1 MGASRKREWERRAK
15 DWPNRDAS
23 RFVAAGGIEWH
34 VQVMGHGPWAL
45 LVHGTGASTHSFRD
59 LAPAL
64 ARDFSVLALDLP
76 GHGFTGTPPAG
87 RMSLPGFAGL
97 AAEVCRALDVAPA
110 LAVGHSAGAAVVAR
124 MALDGAIA
132 PRGLAALNGALLPLR
147 APGAAFFKPVA
158 KLLAALPMVPAIA
171 AWRSDA
177 PGRVERL
184 LAGTGSR
191 IDAAGLR
198 GYRRLF
204 ADADHVGA
212 TLAMMANWDVAVL
225 ARDLARLTVPLAL
238 VIGANDRTIPPA
250 EQRRVADLAPRATI
264 DMQPGLGHL
273 AHEEDPE
280 GTAAILR
287 ARFESWRDAPA

>member
-1 MGASRKREWERRAK
+1 MGASRKREWERWAK
-15 DWPNRDAS
+15 DWPNREAS
-23 RFVAAGGIEWH
+23 RFVKAGGIEWH
-34 VQVMGHGPWAL
+34 AQIMGAGPWAL

-76 GHGFTGTPPAG
+76 GHGFTGTPSSG
-87 RMSLPGFAGL
+87 LMSLPGFAGL
-97 AAEVCRALDVAPA
+97 VAAACHALDVAPA
-110 LAVGHSAGAAVVAR
+110 VAVGHSAGAAVVAR

-132 PRGLAALNGALLPLR
+132 PRGIVALNGALLPLR
-147 APGAAFFKPVA
+147 APGAIFFRPVA

-177 PGRVERL
+177 AGRVERM

-198 GYRRLF
+198 SYRRLF
-204 ADADHVGA
+204 ADTNHVGA
-212 TLAMMANWDVAVL
+212 TLTMMANWNVAVL
-225 ARDLARLTVPLAL
+225 ARALPRLAVPLAL
-238 VIGANDRTIPPA
+238 VIGAGDRMVAPA
-250 EQRRVADLAPRATI
+250 EQRRVAEIVPGATI

-280 GTAAILR
+280 GTAAIIN
-287 ARFESWRDAPA
+287 ARFASWLAATS